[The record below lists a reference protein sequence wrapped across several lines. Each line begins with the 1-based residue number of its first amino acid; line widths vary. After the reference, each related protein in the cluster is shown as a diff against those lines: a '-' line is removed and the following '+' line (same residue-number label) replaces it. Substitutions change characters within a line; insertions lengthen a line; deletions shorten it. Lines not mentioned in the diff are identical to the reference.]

1 MTLLIVIV
9 LAAAFAAVT
18 YLISLRVH
26 PWRRCLRCK
35 GAGRTRARV
44 WRGAFGSCPRC
55 GGKGRKPRLGIRV
68 LDPGRAR
75 ELTAPRGAHKKADRR
90 QG

>member
-1 MTLLIVIV
+1 MGWLALAVAAA
-9 LAAAFAAVT
+9 LAAPA

-26 PWRRCLRCK
+26 PWWRCRRCK
-35 GAGRTRARV
+35 GAGRSRARV

-68 LDPGRAR
+68 LDRERAR
-75 ELTAPRGAHKKADRR
+75 EMTAPRGAHKKADRR
-90 QG
+90 PG